1 MRRHM
6 QRFIAVDWSGAVRG
20 VRRKLWLAEV
30 RAGKLV
36 RVECGRDRE
45 ELITHLIDVARDD
58 RALVVGF
65 DFAFSFPEWFLRWR
79 GIGDARGLWS
89 LAARHGDEWLAEC
102 AYPFWGK
109 KSKRKPSSEATPSL
123 YRRTESEH
131 LPVRGIAPK
140 SVFQIGGAGA
150 VGTGSLRGMP
160 WLARLQDEGFAI
172 WPFDDAHPARD
183 SSRSLDDAHRAK
195 SSARAPLHDAHL
207 AKSSACSPLVLEIYP
222 RFFTGAVTKSSGVAR
237 ELYLATH
244 HADQDRALL
253 AIAACCEDAFDAA
266 VSALAMHAHAHS
278 IARLRAERDETF
290 RLEGRIWRPLED
302 PFAAP

>member
-1 MRRHM
+1 M

-20 VRRKLWLAEV
+20 VRKKLWLAEA
-30 RAGKLV
+30 RDGKLV

-45 ELITHLIDVARDD
+45 ELIAHLVDVARDD

-89 LAARHGDEWLAEC
+89 LAARRGEEWLAEC

-109 KSKRKPSSEATPSL
+109 KAKRKPSSDATPSL

-131 LPVRGIAPK
+131 LPVRGVAPK

-150 VGTGSLRGMP
+150 VGTGSVRGMP

-172 WPFDDAHPARD
+172 WPFDDAQLA
-183 SSRSLDDAHRAK
+183 SGESM
-195 SSARAPLHDAHL
+195 APLA
-207 AKSSACSPLVLEIYP
+207 LEIYP
-222 RFFTGAVTKSSGVAR
+222 RFFTGGVVKSRSIAR

-244 HADQDRALL
+244 HGDQDRALL
-253 AIAACCEDAFDAA
+253 ELAACSEDAFDAA
-266 VSALAMHAHAHS
+266 VSALAMHAHASS
-278 IARLRAERDETF
+278 IARLRAERDATF

-302 PFAAP
+302 PFDSP

>member
-1 MRRHM
+1 M

-20 VRRKLWLAEV
+20 VRRKLWLAEACDG
-30 RAGKLV
+30 RLV

-45 ELITHLIDVARDD
+45 ELIEHIVDVARDD
-58 RALVVGF
+58 RALAVGF
-65 DFAFSFPEWFLRWR
+65 DFAFSFPEWFLRVR
-79 GIGDARGLWS
+79 GLSHARGLWS
-89 LAARHGDEWLAEC
+89 LAARHGEGWLAEC

-109 KSKRKPSSEATPSL
+109 KAKRKPSSDATPSL

-172 WPFDDAHPARD
+172 WPFDDACSERAAEPRAVREREGDRAHPLHRD
-183 SSRSLDDAHRAK
+183 RQQRLRLA
-195 SSARAPLHDAHL
+195 APLA
-207 AKSSACSPLVLEIYP
+207 LEIYP
-222 RFFTGAVTKSSGVAR
+222 RFFTGGVTKSSAVAR
-237 ELYLATH
+237 RLYLAQH
-244 HADQDRALL
+244 LADQDRALL
-253 AIAACCEDAFDAA
+253 DLVARSEDAFDAA
-266 VSALAMHAHAHS
+266 VSALAMSAHARS
-278 IARLRAERDETF
+278 IACLRAERDETF
-290 RLEGRIWRPLED
+290 QLEGRIWRPLED

>member
-1 MRRHM
+1 ME
-6 QRFIAVDWSGAVRG
+6 RFIAVDWSGAVRG

-30 RAGKLV
+30 RAGKLL

-45 ELITHLIDVARDD
+45 ELIAHVIELARDD
-58 RALVVGF
+58 HGLVVGF

-79 GIGDARGLWS
+79 GIDDVRGMWS
-89 LAARHGDEWLAEC
+89 LAARHGEEWLAEC

-172 WPFDDAHPARD
+172 WPFDDAISASD
-183 SSRSLDDAHRAK
+183 SSRSLDDAHHPK
-195 SSARAPLHDAHL
+195 SSTRAPLDETHL
-207 AKSSACSPLVLEIYP
+207 ADGSARSPLALEIYP
-222 RFFTGAVTKSSGVAR
+222 RFFTGGVTKSSGVAR
-237 ELYLATH
+237 ELHLATH

-253 AIAACCEDAFDAA
+253 AIAARCEDAFDAA

-278 IARLRAERDETF
+278 IARLRAERDDTF

-302 PFAAP
+302 PFEAP